1 MSGVI
6 DQKPIISIITEIE
19 DLSWINL
26 DKSKEIIVQ
35 EFIKNT
41 TVLPLTSLIV
51 NRRKAIR
58 CSKKIKTDNSIL
70 AATAIIHDLII
81 ITNDNDFEN
90 INRLKTLNPIKM

>member
-51 NRRKAIR
+51 NRR
-58 CSKKIKTDNSIL
+58 
-70 AATAIIHDLII
+70 
-81 ITNDNDFEN
+81 
-90 INRLKTLNPIKM
+90 